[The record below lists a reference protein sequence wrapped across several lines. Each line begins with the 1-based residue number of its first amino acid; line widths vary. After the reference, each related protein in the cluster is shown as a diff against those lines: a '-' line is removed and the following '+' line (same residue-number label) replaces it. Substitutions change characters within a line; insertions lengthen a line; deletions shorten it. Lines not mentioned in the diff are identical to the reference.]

1 MCKPYTHI
9 VIVQITI
16 YFVYIS
22 LGENMIKGTR
32 ATKVKVLFQGLHIAH
47 VIFVLV
53 YNFIICILN
62 TSFNIAF

>member
-16 YFVYIS
+16 YSVCIS

-32 ATKVKVLFQGLHIAH
+32 GTKVKVLFQGLPIAH
-47 VIFVLV
+47 VIYVLV
-53 YNFIICILN
+53 YNFKICILN
-62 TSFNIAF
+62 TSFNITF